1 MVQSRIFCKLNGNG
15 DTAYQNLWVTVNVF
29 TGKFRAS
36 KIYMRKNKGLN

>member
-15 DTAYQNLWVTVNVF
+15 DTAYQNLWVVNVF